1 MSDSCYT
8 STVLEQ
14 EEYDVMRVAATITL
28 SDSDKKTLAKHT
40 RSRSV
45 SVRLAERSHIVL
57 LSAAG
62 MENKVIAQK
71 LTIPPNKVGKW
82 RNRFVKGGMAAISH
96 DKPRGANHG
105 GQDTRKQARL
115 RKRIIATTTQA
126 KPDNATHWS
135 TRTLAAALHTT
146 HSFVHRVW
154 QSVGLKPHLEKTFK
168 VSNDPH
174 FEEKLCDVVGLYL
187 HPPDNAV
194 VFCIDEKTSI
204 QALDRTQPG
213 LPFKKGRCGTVTHDY
228 KRNGTSTL
236 FAALEVATG
245 SVTGACYQ
253 KHTHKEFL
261 TFIKTV
267 EGQTDK
273 EKDLHIIVD
282 NYSTHKHE
290 KVRNWVKR
298 HPRVVLHF
306 TPTSS
311 SWLNLVERFFGVLT
325 AKQLKRG
332 VFTSVAELENKI
344 IEYIDKHNTNPK
356 PFVWTK
362 SAEEILKKV
371 NRARSTLD
379 NIQSN

>member
-1 MSDSCYT
+1 
-8 STVLEQ
+8 
-14 EEYDVMRVAATITL
+14 MRTAASITL
-28 SDSDKKTLAKHT
+28 SDSDKKILEKNT
-40 RSRSV
+40 RSRAV
-45 SVRLAERSHIVL
+45 SIRLSERSKIVL
-57 LSAAG
+57 LAAAG
-62 MENKVIAQK
+62 LENKVIAQR
-71 LTIPPNKVGKW
+71 LNVPPNKVGKW
-82 RNRFVKGGMAAISH
+82 RNRFAEGGIKSISK

-105 GQDTRKQARL
+105 GKDTVTQARL
-115 RKRIIATTTQA
+115 RKKIIEKTTQE

-135 TRTLAAALHTT
+135 TRTLAEALNTT

-168 VSNDPH
+168 VSNDPY

-187 HPPDNAV
+187 NPPENAV
-194 VFCIDEKTSI
+194 VFCVDEKTSI

-213 LPFKKGRCGTVTHDY
+213 LPLKKGRCGTVTHDY
-228 KRNGTSTL
+228 KRNGTSPL
-236 FAALEVATG
+236 FAALDVATG
-245 SVTGACYQ
+245 SVTGECYQ

-261 TFIKTV
+261 NFIKKV
-267 EGQTDK
+267 EGQADK
-273 EKDLHIIVD
+273 GKDLHIIVD

-290 KVRNWVKR
+290 KVQNWLKQNKR
-298 HPRVVLHF
+298 VCLHF

-325 AKQLKRG
+325 ERQLKRG
-332 VFTSVAELENKI
+332 VFTSVEELEQKI
-344 IEYIDKHNTNPK
+344 IDYIDNNNKNPK

-362 SAEEILKKV
+362 SAEEILEKV

>member
-1 MSDSCYT
+1 
-8 STVLEQ
+8 
-14 EEYDVMRVAATITL
+14 MRVAATITL
-28 SDSDKKTLAKHT
+28 SDSDKKTLEKNT

-62 MENKVIAQK
+62 LENKVIAQR
-71 LTIPPNKVGKW
+71 LNIPPNKVGKW
-82 RNRFVKGGMAAISH
+82 RNRFVEGGMTSISK

-105 GQDTRKQARL
+105 GQDTGKQARL
-115 RKRIIATTTQA
+115 RKKIIETTTQA
-126 KPDNATHWS
+126 KPGNATHWS
-135 TRTLAAALHTT
+135 TRTLADALHTT

-174 FEEKLCDVVGLYL
+174 FEEKLCDVVGLYVN
-187 HPPDNAV
+187 PPDNAV

-213 LPFKKGRCGTVTHDY
+213 LPFKKGRCGTITHDY

-236 FAALEVATG
+236 FAALDVVTG
-245 SVTGACYQ
+245 SVTGECYQ

-261 TFIKTV
+261 KFIKTV
-267 EGQTDK
+267 EGQTAKD
-273 EKDLHIIVD
+273 KDLHIIVD

-290 KVRNWVKR
+290 KVRNWLKR
-298 HPRVVLHF
+298 NTRVFLHF

-311 SWLNLVERFFGVLT
+311 AWLNLVERFFGVLT
-325 AKQLKRG
+325 EKQLKRG
-332 VFTSVAELENKI
+332 VFTSVAELEHKI
-344 IEYIDKHNTNPK
+344 REYIAQHNTNPK

-362 SAEEILKKV
+362 SAEEILEKV
-371 NRARSTLD
+371 NRARSALD

>member
-1 MSDSCYT
+1 
-8 STVLEQ
+8 
-14 EEYDVMRVAATITL
+14 MRVAPTITL
-28 SDSDKKTLAKHT
+28 SAADKKTLTKNT

-62 MENKVIAQK
+62 LENKVIAHRLQ
-71 LTIPPNKVGKW
+71 IPPNKVGKW
-82 RNRFVKGGMAAISH
+82 RNRFVEGGLIAISK

-115 RKRIIATTTQA
+115 RKKIIQTTTQA

-135 TRTLAAALHTT
+135 TRTLADALHTT

-168 VSNDPH
+168 VSNDPQ

-187 HPPDNAV
+187 NPPDNAV

-245 SVTGACYQ
+245 SVTGECYQ
-253 KHTHKEFL
+253 QHTHKEFL
-261 TFIKTV
+261 TFLKTV
-267 EGQTDK
+267 ERQTDK

-282 NYSTHKHE
+282 NYATHKHE
-290 KVRNWVKR
+290 KVRTWVKR
-298 HPRVVLHF
+298 HPRVFLHF
-306 TPTSS
+306 TPTSA

-325 AKQLKRG
+325 EKQLKRG
-332 VFTSVAELENKI
+332 VFTSVADLEHKI
-344 IEYIDKHNTNPK
+344 LEYIDKQNTNPK

-362 SAEEILKKV
+362 SAEDILKKV
-371 NRARSTLD
+371 NRARSTLN

>member
-1 MSDSCYT
+1 
-8 STVLEQ
+8 
-14 EEYDVMRVAATITL
+14 MRVATPITL
-28 SDSDKKTLAKHT
+28 SDSDKKTLEQNT

-45 SVRLAERSHIVL
+45 SVRLAERSQIVL
-57 LSAAG
+57 LAAAG
-62 MENKVIAQK
+62 LENKVIAHK
-71 LTIPPNKVGKW
+71 LHIPPNKVGKW
-82 RNRFVKGGMAAISH
+82 RNRFFEGGMMAISK

-105 GQDTRKQARL
+105 GQDTGKQARL
-115 RKRIIATTTQA
+115 RKKIIATTTQA
-126 KPDNATHWS
+126 KPNNATHWS
-135 TRTLAAALHTT
+135 TRTLADALQTT

-154 QSVGLKPHLEKTFK
+154 QSVGLKPHLDKTFK

-174 FEEKLCDVVGLYL
+174 FEAKLCDVVGLYL

-194 VFCIDEKTSI
+194 VLCIDEKTSI

-213 LPFKKGRCGTVTHDY
+213 LPLKKGRCGTTTHDY

-267 EGQTDK
+267 EDQTDK

-282 NYSTHKHE
+282 NYSTHKHK
-290 KVRNWVKR
+290 KVRNWLKR
-298 HPRVVLHF
+298 HPRVFLHF

-325 AKQLKRG
+325 EKQLKRG
-332 VFTSVAELENKI
+332 VLTSVAELEHKI
-344 IEYIDKHNTNPK
+344 LEYIEKLNTNPK

-362 SAEEILKKV
+362 SAEEILQKV
-371 NRARSTLD
+371 NRARVTLV

>member
-1 MSDSCYT
+1 
-8 STVLEQ
+8 
-14 EEYDVMRVAATITL
+14 MRVATPITL
-28 SDSDKKTLAKHT
+28 SDSEKKTLEKHT
-40 RSRSV
+40 RSRAV
-45 SVRLAERSHIVL
+45 SMRLAERSHIVL
-57 LSAAG
+57 LAAVG
-62 MENKVIAQK
+62 LENKVIAQRLK
-71 LTIPPNKVGKW
+71 IPPNKVGKW
-82 RNRFVKGGMAAISH
+82 RNRFVEGGLLAISK

-105 GQDTRKQARL
+105 GQDSSKQAKL
-115 RKRIIATTTQA
+115 RHKIIEATTQT

-135 TRTLAAALHTT
+135 TRTLADTLKTT

-168 VSNDPH
+168 VSNDPQ

-187 HPPDNAV
+187 NPPDNAV

-236 FAALEVATG
+236 FAALEVVTG
-245 SVTGACYQ
+245 SVTGECYQ
-253 KHTHKEFL
+253 QHTHKEFL
-261 TFIKTV
+261 KFLKTV

-273 EKDLHIIVD
+273 KKDLHIIVD
-282 NYSTHKHE
+282 NYSTHKHK
-290 KVRNWVKR
+290 KVRNWLKR
-298 HPRVVLHF
+298 HTRVFLHF

-325 AKQLKRG
+325 EKQLKRG
-332 VFTSVAELENKI
+332 VFTSVAELEQKI
-344 IEYIDKHNTNPK
+344 LEYIEKHNTQPK

-362 SAEEILKKV
+362 SAEEILEKV
-371 NRARSTLD
+371 NRARSTLN
-379 NIQSN
+379 NIRSN